1 MISVGSVKHANS
13 RLDVSSGVAEVFD
26 SLSAIDYDVTT

>member
-26 SLSAIDYDVTT
+26 SLSGYRL